1 MKDKLSSS
9 KRGEHYDKRKDDIM
23 KKERNE
29 IKRLKYQIER
39 YQAMG
44 NGAMCQT
51 LQSRLNQLMQN

>member
-1 MKDKLSSS
+1 
-9 KRGEHYDKRKDDIM
+9 M

-29 IKRLKYQIER
+29 IKKLKYQIER

-51 LQSRLNQLMQN
+51 LQSRLNQLMHN